1 MGREKKKRRLS
12 AAATAEFARSFGTLL
27 AAGLPAAEALRSIA
41 ESRGSFAVRQASDR
55 VRAGLKEGYSL
66 SEAVRRSGMF
76 PRAAVAAFR
85 AEPLE
90 GARRLERYCEGQHE
104 LGVRLRAAFLQPG
117 ILLGVTLLVLLVL
130 LGVVLP
136 GYFELFEREELP
148 GAKAAL
154 ARMSLFLARDWG
166 WAILVLAGTAALF
179 VLLFRLP
186 VLARHTQ
193 RLLLYLPFVGH
204 RLRTVETGRFAQ
216 GLQLYCESGLAPKE
230 AFYQSGGS
238 VRNRWLAARVAAVP
252 EEADLVQSVR
262 AVGVFDR
269 QLAGLLGRGEET
281 LPIAAKLCTEEAE
294 RAADQL
300 CRTAEP
306 VLCGLSA
313 LLMLFVMISI
323 LLPAFGLFS

>member
-55 VRAGLKEGYSL
+55 VRAVLKEGYSL

-76 PRAAVAAFR
+76 SRAAVAAFR

-148 GAKAAL
+148 GATAAL
-154 ARMSLFLARDWG
+154 ARMSLFLALGDSGTRGHCHAVCASVSPAGARAAHPTSAALSAVCRPQAAHGGDRP
-166 WAILVLAGTAALF
+166 LCAGTAAL
-179 VLLFRLP
+179 L
-186 VLARHTQ
+186 
-193 RLLLYLPFVGH
+193 
-204 RLRTVETGRFAQ
+204 
-216 GLQLYCESGLAPKE
+216 
-230 AFYQSGGS
+230 
-238 VRNRWLAARVAAVP
+238 
-252 EEADLVQSVR
+252 
-262 AVGVFDR
+262 
-269 QLAGLLGRGEET
+269 
-281 LPIAAKLCTEEAE
+281 
-294 RAADQL
+294 
-300 CRTAEP
+300 
-306 VLCGLSA
+306 
-313 LLMLFVMISI
+313 
-323 LLPAFGLFS
+323 